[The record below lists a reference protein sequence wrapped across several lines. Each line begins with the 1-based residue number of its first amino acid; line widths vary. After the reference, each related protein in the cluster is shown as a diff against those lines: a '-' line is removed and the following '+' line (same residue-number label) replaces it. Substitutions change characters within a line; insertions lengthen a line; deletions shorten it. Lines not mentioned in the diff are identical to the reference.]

1 VLDEAMNIRDGGVRA
16 GNNQDF
22 ALANPG
28 GDLRS
33 EKNRVPENQV
43 QKAGQW
49 IAKKIKWIAKKLK
62 ERGAR
67 IEDRVIGREALMAW
81 IQDGEPPGFGLLGSY
96 LSDEKHAAVACAE
109 LPPSDSFPIFHNK
122 IRAGRGGQ
130 EKC

>member
-43 QKAGQW
+43 QKAGQ
-49 IAKKIKWIAKKLK
+49 
-62 ERGAR
+62 
-67 IEDRVIGREALMAW
+67 
-81 IQDGEPPGFGLLGSY
+81 
-96 LSDEKHAAVACAE
+96 
-109 LPPSDSFPIFHNK
+109 
-122 IRAGRGGQ
+122 
-130 EKC
+130 